1 MKQLTVVL
9 IGAGGRGS
17 AYAKHMHMTPE
28 KYKIVAVADPNK
40 EKCRVIRE
48 MYGFSEDMCFSD
60 WKDLL
65 ALPKMAGI
73 AVIATS
79 DNLHYEP
86 AMKAISLGYDLLLEK
101 PVAQTVKECT
111 DIANAAKEKNVSV
124 LVCHVLR
131 YTPFYKKV
139 KSIITSGTLGEIVSL
154 DQTECVGNVHF
165 SHSFVRGNWHS
176 EKEATPMI
184 LAKTCH
190 DLDMAQ
196 WLIDK
201 PCKKVSSFG
210 SLTHFTEKNAPEGS
224 PRRCIDGNC
233 PHAKTCI
240 YNCETLYIHNPDG
253 RPWKDIFKKQVA
265 THDNFSDEELREALK
280 RTDYGLCV
288 YHANNDMV
296 DHQIVNMEFADG
308 VISHLSVNAFNG
320 GGRYIHIYGT
330 RGELY
335 AFESDKEIQIY
346 NFAEGKRYKVPVLE
360 EGETIVGGHL
370 GGDLGIVTDLY
381 DYLTGNYTGNSIA
394 NIRVSVA
401 NHLIGFAAEEAR
413 HNDTVVQMDD
423 YFAKNNYENLL

>member
-65 ALPKMAGI
+65 ALPKMADI

-165 SHSFVRGNWHS
+165 SHSFVR
-176 EKEATPMI
+176 
-184 LAKTCH
+184 
-190 DLDMAQ
+190 
-196 WLIDK
+196 
-201 PCKKVSSFG
+201 
-210 SLTHFTEKNAPEGS
+210 
-224 PRRCIDGNC
+224 
-233 PHAKTCI
+233 
-240 YNCETLYIHNPDG
+240 
-253 RPWKDIFKKQVA
+253 
-265 THDNFSDEELREALK
+265 
-280 RTDYGLCV
+280 
-288 YHANNDMV
+288 
-296 DHQIVNMEFADG
+296 
-308 VISHLSVNAFNG
+308 
-320 GGRYIHIYGT
+320 
-330 RGELY
+330 
-335 AFESDKEIQIY
+335 
-346 NFAEGKRYKVPVLE
+346 
-360 EGETIVGGHL
+360 
-370 GGDLGIVTDLY
+370 
-381 DYLTGNYTGNSIA
+381 
-394 NIRVSVA
+394 
-401 NHLIGFAAEEAR
+401 
-413 HNDTVVQMDD
+413 
-423 YFAKNNYENLL
+423 